1 MTEMVRLEYKVNSE
15 DFEKAGDASSN
26 TKKVL
31 KKIGIPSDVIRR
43 VAIVTYEA
51 EMNLVIHSL
60 GGEIK
65 VDIFPDRVVITA
77 KDFGPGIPD
86 VDKAMQEGYSTA
98 PDRVR
103 EMGFGAGMGLPNMK
117 KCSDNFSIESE
128 VGVGTEVVMTLD
140 I

>member
-1 MTEMVRLEYKVNSE
+1 MGEMVKLEYRVSSE
-15 DFEKAGDASSN
+15 DFERAGDASSN

-43 VAIVTYEA
+43 AAIVTYEA
-51 EMNLVIHSL
+51 EMNLVIHSM
-60 GGEIK
+60 GGEI
-65 VDIFPDRVVITA
+65 VVEIFPDRIIVTA

-98 PDRVR
+98 PDRIR

-117 KCSDNFSIESE
+117 KCSDDFSIESE
-128 VGVGTEVVMTLD
+128 VGVGTEVVMTLY